1 MNRNPLTKYLILS
14 GIFLILSLLA
24 FFMLYTQ
31 IRNNKQIAEETETQW
46 QNEST
51 VQAKIKT
58 LDISIKGISTERA
71 LLESH
76 FAKTSDIVPL
86 LDIVENMALQVGAQ
100 ASIESVDA
108 LTEGVGL
115 SIGIKS
121 RGSFESIY
129 KLIRLLEN
137 APYEIEINSFDM
149 KRVGGIQEGD
159 IKSEWIAN
167 FDVTLLSFI
176 K

>member
-1 MNRNPLTKYLILS
+1 MNKNPLTKYLILA
-14 GIFLILSLLA
+14 GIFLALSLLA
-24 FFMLYTQ
+24 FFMLYNQ
-31 IRNNKQIAEETETQW
+31 VNNNKQIAEETEIQW
-46 QNEST
+46 QNETT

-58 LDISIKGISTERA
+58 LDISIKGISAERA

-86 LDIVENMALQVGAQ
+86 LDIVESMAELVGAK

-121 RGSFESIY
+121 RGSFEAIY

-149 KRVGGIQEGD
+149 QKVGEVQEGG
-159 IKSEWIAN
+159 SGPEWSAN
-167 FDVTLLSFI
+167 FKVTLLSFT